1 LCGEQKRLANLNVSL
16 LIMGSKK
23 ITADYLFTGDHLLKD
38 SVVIVNG
45 QGFVEDI
52 VRKNEAGDDIQVFT
66 GVLSP
71 GFINC
76 HCHLELSHLKNVI
89 PPYSGLIEFLL
100 SVVQKR
106 EYEKESIE
114 QAMIEAEKEMFDQ
127 GIVAVGDVCN
137 TADAIAIKA
146 KSKIRWQNFIEMLSI
161 TDDVATERINH
172 YKNILHDHEVNLEGK
187 NHSVLTAHAPYTVS
201 PKSFRFINQFSKRQV
216 ISIHNQE
223 HPAEDEL
230 FLHGG
235 GEYLK
240 LFKFFGLNRSPFPI
254 SGKTSIQS
262 YLPYFTNGQ
271 TVLLVHN
278 TYMTEQDLLFA
289 NQYASRQGLKLVY
302 CLCVN
307 ANKYIENKLPPIELF
322 INHNC
327 TLVLGTDS
335 YSSNWQL
342 NIAKEIETV
351 LLSPYFQN
359 IPLHDAFATV
369 MKWATINGARALR
382 MDDELG
388 SFQKGKKP
396 GVILIEGLEKTN
408 LTSRRIV

>member
-1 LCGEQKRLANLNVSL
+1 
-16 LIMGSKK
+16 MGSKK
-23 ITADYLFTGDHLLKD
+23 FTADYLFTGDHLLKD

-45 QGFVEDI
+45 QGFIEDI
-52 VRKNEAGDDIQVFT
+52 VKTNEAGDDIQAFT
-66 GVLSP
+66 GILSP

-76 HCHLELSHLKNVI
+76 HCHLELSHLKNLI

-106 EYEKESIE
+106 DYEKESIE

-137 TADAIAIKA
+137 TADAVAIKT
-146 KSKIRWQNFIEMLSI
+146 KSKIRWHTFIEVLSI

-172 YKNILHDHEVNLEGK
+172 YKNILYEHEVNLDRR
-187 NHSVLTAHAPYTVS
+187 NHNVLTPHAPYTVS
-201 PKSFRFINQFSKRQV
+201 AKSFQFINQLSKQQV

-230 FLHGG
+230 FLRGG
-235 GEYLK
+235 GEYLR

-254 SGKTSIQS
+254 TGKTSIQS

-278 TYMTEQDLLFA
+278 TYMTHQDLLFA
-289 NQYASRQGLKLVY
+289 NRYASKQGLKLVY

-307 ANKYIENKLPPIELF
+307 ANKYIEKTLPPIDLF

-327 TLVLGTDS
+327 SLVLGTDS

-351 LLSPYFQN
+351 LRSRYFEN
-359 IPLHDAFATV
+359 VPLHDAFVTV
-369 MKWATINGARALR
+369 MKWATINGAKALR

-388 SFQKGKKP
+388 SFEKGKKP
-396 GVILIEGLEKTN
+396 GVLLIEGLEENN